1 MPEAALASATLTASW
16 PSFPDVDVVPGTT
29 LRLLPP
35 ATRVRL
41 QLARHEV
48 PTASGIVVDGTELPT
63 TPGRCAGHDPAAL
76 WLAPDGWLLVST
88 HRDGDTLVRLTREAC
103 IARTAAA
110 VDVSDS
116 LVAFEL
122 AGPRVRELLARGCGL
137 ATTDEALAAGRCT
150 RLRFAQLAVIL
161 RPLSPHRVELTL
173 DRTPAAWLRDWI
185 VDAGVALRG

>member
-1 MPEAALASATLTASW
+1 MPEAALTLAASW
-16 PSFPDVDVVPGTT
+16 PSFPDVEAAPGTT

-41 QLARHEV
+41 QLARREI
-48 PTASGIVVDGTELPT
+48 PTSGGLVVDGTELPT
-63 TPGRCAGHDPAAL
+63 APGRCTGDDPAAL
-76 WLAPDGWLLVST
+76 WLAPDGWLLVSAR
-88 HRDGDTLVRLTREAC
+88 HDGDTLVRLAREAC
-103 IARTAAA
+103 GARTAAA

-122 AGPRVRELLARGCGL
+122 AGPGVRELLARGAGL
-137 ATTDEALAAGRCT
+137 APTDDSIAAGRCT

-161 RPLSPHRVELTL
+161 RPFGPHRVELTL

-185 VDAGVALRG
+185 VDAGAALRG